1 MSAVRQ
7 SMQRSAIGLGLFA
20 IITGGTIA
28 LTQGMT
34 ESRIA
39 EQAARAEA
47 QALFEIIP
55 EQQHDNNLLKDVVTL
70 PGSERLGDATGLPAW
85 VARRNDRPIGLILPI
100 VAPDGYSGDIRLLV
114 GLDLQGELLGVRVTS
129 HRETPGLG
137 DGIETRK
144 SDWIRAFEGQSLG
157 NPPMEGWTVKKNG
170 GAFDQFTGAT
180 ITPRAVVHAVRD
192 TLLYFREHRDA
203 IREVI
208 QAPADP
214 RSRPLTPDAIAGQ
227 PNPGEAS

>member
-1 MSAVRQ
+1 MSAIRQ

-28 LTQGMT
+28 LTQGLT
-34 ESRIA
+34 EHRIA

-55 EQQHDNNLLKDVVTL
+55 EHQHDNNLLRDVASL
-70 PGSERLGDATGLPAW
+70 PPSKRLAGDDPLLGW
-85 VARRNDRPIGLILPI
+85 VARQDDQPVGLILPV

-114 GLDLQGELLGVRVTS
+114 GLDMQGNVLGVRVTA

-157 NPPMEGWTVKKNG
+157 NPPVEAWTVKKNG

-192 TLLYFREHRDA
+192 TLLYFREHRDTILDR
-203 IREVI
+203 IR
-208 QAPADP
+208 APADP
-214 RSRPLTPDAIAGQ
+214 RNRPLTPDDSAGQ
-227 PNPGEAS
+227 SNPGEAY